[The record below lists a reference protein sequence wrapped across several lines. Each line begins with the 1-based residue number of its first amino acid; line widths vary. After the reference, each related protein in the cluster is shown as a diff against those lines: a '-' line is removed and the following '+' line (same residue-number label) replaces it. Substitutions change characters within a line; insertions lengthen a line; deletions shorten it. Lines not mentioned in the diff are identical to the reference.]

1 MVFLFLLSYA
11 LRKGK
16 ANAFFARIG
25 ANSAK
30 TALFPPM
37 EPPLRDRL
45 KREVNLVDE
54 YLCLTDLLD
63 QDLSAYEYF
72 QTLSPEL
79 QDKLRRED
87 EVRSYADL
95 QSRAAEG

>member
-1 MVFLFLLSYA
+1 M
-11 LRKGK
+11 KHQTPG
-16 ANAFFARIG
+16 
-25 ANSAK
+25 
-30 TALFPPM
+30 
-37 EPPLRDRL
+37 
-45 KREVNLVDE
+45 

-79 QDKLRRED
+79 KEKLQRRDDITTFE
-87 EVRSYADL
+87 EL